1 MKKLLIVTL
10 MLVFLLSACGTAAP
24 ADSQG
29 GIEISAPYAHAAGMG
44 ETSAAYMSIKNSG
57 GEADTLLKASCD
69 AAMMVQVM
77 ETKMENDVMSMG
89 EIPGIEL
96 PAGGTVDLV
105 PGGYHIMLMDLMQE
119 MKDGTTITIT
129 LEFAKAGVVTVEVPV
144 KAPGSMP

>member
-1 MKKLLIVTL
+1 
-10 MLVFLLSACGTAAP
+10 
-24 ADSQG
+24 
-29 GIEISAPYAHAAGMG
+29 
-44 ETSAAYMSIKNSG
+44 
-57 GEADTLLKASCD
+57 
-69 AAMMVQVM
+69 
-77 ETKMENDVMSMG
+77 MSMG

>member
-10 MLVFLLSACGTAAP
+10 MLVFLLSACGTSAP

-69 AAMMVQVM
+69 AAMMVQV
-77 ETKMENDVMSMG
+77 
-89 EIPGIEL
+89 
-96 PAGGTVDLV
+96 
-105 PGGYHIMLMDLMQE
+105 
-119 MKDGTTITIT
+119 
-129 LEFAKAGVVTVEVPV
+129 
-144 KAPGSMP
+144 